1 MTQVFSGDK
10 EHICSASVFLVE
22 KKRSAGRLFSQNM
35 SSHISFNITL
45 SLALF
50 RTVRWNIFSF
60 LNENIDTCADLVYF
74 LSDFAEL
81 CVCNHRYV
89 HVCLVQWNAKTRRIV
104 WFVFKQH
111 LLCEAAIS
119 AILIVWP
126 RSASTLIQP

>member
-1 MTQVFSGDK
+1 
-10 EHICSASVFLVE
+10 
-22 KKRSAGRLFSQNM
+22 M

-89 HVCLVQWNAKTRRIV
+89 HVCLVQWCSPGKDSQNSV
-104 WFVFKQH
+104 VCVQ
-111 LLCEAAIS
+111 AAP
-119 AILIVWP
+119 AL
-126 RSASTLIQP
+126 